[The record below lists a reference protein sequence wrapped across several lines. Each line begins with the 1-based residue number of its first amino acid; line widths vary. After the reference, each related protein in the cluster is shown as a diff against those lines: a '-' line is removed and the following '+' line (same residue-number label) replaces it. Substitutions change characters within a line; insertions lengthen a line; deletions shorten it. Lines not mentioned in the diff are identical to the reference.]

1 MYPIW
6 LQLKQRFERK
16 EASSE
21 GVRLINQILG
31 AKSLS
36 RSLSPPPDSIGGRIC
51 SNCLLL
57 LLASIFTV
65 VLLKFTFPPPSRT
78 NRGFRFSPTAAA
90 MASAAI
96 LFSDNQ
102 PAKQLTVGGGAAEEH
117 LFKDGSFTMHAPCD
131 FLQH

>member
-36 RSLSPPPDSIGGRIC
+36 RSLSPARFDWRPHLLKLLTSPPP
-51 SNCLLL
+51 
-57 LLASIFTV
+57 SIFTV